1 VRANRAYRL
10 IHTRGSR
17 APAFLAGPDRMD
29 QVEVVSIDDGE
40 IVLFWDVAGAEAGG
54 FVRAIR
60 ADLSQ
65 LDAGAFLERW
75 SQIEGPARS

>member
-1 VRANRAYRL
+1 MRANRAYRL

-17 APAFLAGPDRMD
+17 APAFLAGWVGMGSID

-54 FVRAIR
+54 FVRALR

-65 LDAGAFLERW
+65 LDAEAFLQRW
-75 SQIEGPARS
+75 SQVDGP

>member
-1 VRANRAYRL
+1 MRANRAYRL

-29 QVEVVSIDDGE
+29 QVEIVSIDDGE
-40 IVLFWDVAGAEAGG
+40 IVLFWDVPGAAAGG

-65 LDAGAFLERW
+65 LDAEAFIGRW
-75 SQIEGPARS
+75 SEVEGP

>member
-1 VRANRAYRL
+1 MRANRAYRL

-17 APAFLAGPDRMD
+17 GPAFLSGPDRVD
-29 QVEVVSIDDGE
+29 QVEIVSIDDGE
-40 IVLFWDVAGAEAGG
+40 IVLFWDVGGSAAGG

-65 LDAGAFLERW
+65 LEDDAFLERW
-75 SQIEGPARS
+75 SSVEAP